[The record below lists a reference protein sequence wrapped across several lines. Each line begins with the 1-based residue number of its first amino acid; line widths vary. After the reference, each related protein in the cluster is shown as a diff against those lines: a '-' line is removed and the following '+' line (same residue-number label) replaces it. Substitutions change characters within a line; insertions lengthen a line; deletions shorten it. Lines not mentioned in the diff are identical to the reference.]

1 MEVGEKINRE
11 FTLLFVLKD
20 HMYNSRASYGA
31 LLLTLSATAFDAP
44 AYAQQIVT
52 LVSRPGV
59 TQSYFLTSKPKNI
72 QAVAVLFPG
81 SGGSIQ
87 LRAENGQPKFNQ
99 GNFLVR
105 TRSEFVKRGVVAAI
119 VDAPSDQ
126 QGGWGMGDEF
136 RLGDAHF
143 SDVAAVIEDL
153 GKRFSGVPL
162 FLVGTSRGTI
172 SAAAVG
178 ARLGQRVT
186 GVVLTSTMFRQTCRK
201 SKEPGP
207 GLSKFDFATI
217 KVPLLFSHHVSDQC
231 EVTPYSDA
239 ARLSDKYP
247 LITVY
252 GGASPQSGPCDA
264 FSQHGFLGK
273 ESETV
278 EQIVNW
284 MLKKPFLEAVK

>member
-1 MEVGEKINRE
+1 MLSFES
-11 FTLLFVLKD
+11 KD
-20 HMYNSRASYGA
+20 RMYKSRANYCA
-31 LLLTLSATAFDAP
+31 LLLSLWLTGFATP
-44 AYAQQIVT
+44 ACAQQIVT
-52 LVSRPGV
+52 LSTRPGV
-59 TQSYFLTSKPKNI
+59 TQSYFLTSIPKNL

-87 LRAENGQPKFNQ
+87 LRTENGQPKFNQ

-105 TRSEFVKRGVVAAI
+105 SRAEFVKRGAVAAI

-126 QGGWGMGDEF
+126 QSGWGMGDEF
-136 RLGDAHF
+136 RLGDEHF
-143 SDVAAVIEDL
+143 TDVSAVIEDL
-153 GKRFSGVPL
+153 GKRFPELPL

-172 SAAAVG
+172 SAAALG
-178 ARLGQRVT
+178 ARLGQRI
-186 GVVLTSTMFRQTCRK
+186 GGAVLTSTMFRQTSRK

-217 KVPLLFSHHVSDQC
+217 KIPMLLAHHVSDQC

-278 EQIVNW
+278 EEIVNW
-284 MLKKPFLEAVK
+284 MLKKPFREEVK

>member
-1 MEVGEKINRE
+1 MKVRMYKLRANYCA
-11 FTLLFVLKD
+11 LFL
-20 HMYNSRASYGA
+20 SLS
-31 LLLTLSATAFDAP
+31 LTKFAAP
-44 AYAQQIVT
+44 ACAQQIVT
-52 LVSRPGV
+52 LAMRPGV
-59 TQSYFLTSKPKNI
+59 TQSYFLTSIPKNL
-72 QAVAVLFPG
+72 QAVVVLFPG

-87 LRAENGQPKFNQ
+87 LRTENGQPKFNQ

-105 TRSEFVKRGVVAAI
+105 SRAEFVKRGVVAAI

-136 RLGDAHF
+136 RLGVAHF
-143 SDVAAVIEDL
+143 TDMSVLVEDV
-153 GKRFSGVPL
+153 GKRFPGVPL

-172 SAAAVG
+172 SAAALG
-178 ARLGQRVT
+178 ARLGQRI
-186 GVVLTSTMFRQTCRK
+186 GGAVLTSTMFRQTSRK

-217 KVPLLFSHHVSDQC
+217 KIPMLFAHHVSDQC
-231 EVTPYSDA
+231 EVTPYNDA
-239 ARLSDKYP
+239 ARLSDTYP

-252 GGASPQSGPCDA
+252 AGASPQSGPCDA

-278 EQIVNW
+278 EEIVNW
-284 MLKKPFLEAVK
+284 MLKKPFREEVK

>member
-1 MEVGEKINRE
+1 MLSFES
-11 FTLLFVLKD
+11 KD
-20 HMYNSRASYGA
+20 RMYKSRANYCA
-31 LLLTLSATAFDAP
+31 LLLSLWLTGFATP
-44 AYAQQIVT
+44 ACAQQIVT
-52 LVSRPGV
+52 LSTRPGV
-59 TQSYFLTSKPKNI
+59 TQSYFLTSIPKNL

-87 LRAENGQPKFNQ
+87 LRTENGQPKFNQ

-105 TRSEFVKRGVVAAI
+105 SRAEFVKRGAVAAI
-119 VDAPSDQ
+119 IDAPSDQ

-143 SDVAAVIEDL
+143 TDVSAVIEDL
-153 GKRFSGVPL
+153 GKRFPELPL

-172 SAAAVG
+172 SAAALG
-178 ARLGQRVT
+178 ARLGQRI
-186 GVVLTSTMFRQTCRK
+186 GGAVLTSTMFRQTSRK

-217 KVPLLFSHHVSDQC
+217 KIPMLFAHHVSDQC
-231 EVTPYSDA
+231 EVTPYNDA

-278 EQIVNW
+278 EEIVNW
-284 MLKKPFLEAVK
+284 MLKKPFREEVK